1 MSLGLPSHLSRAANS
16 RALATAACW
25 AALVC
30 LGSALVN
37 VAVSG
42 VGTSG
47 PFAWLMILVLTPMIA
62 LLALLARRRT
72 RLLTIA
78 YLAVGTVCTYFYA
91 LTLLTENSTYRDTN
105 LFVLALPIVA
115 MTLVGGTGTGALVGV
130 LWATLGFAL
139 AEAAVF
145 FAANAA
151 GRELR
156 TDAISLG
163 AYLLLVGVLTFDGL
177 TRNGRSRPQS
187 AIHRAVRDSR
197 LIELRRTLIAD
208 ATAELHD
215 TVLSELLAVA
225 NTEPGP
231 LPPKLRDRLEADLR
245 TLGRDPA
252 DPGESSDR
260 RGRAAPL
267 PATSESAVPKI
278 LHLPVP
284 DAFAH
289 SSAPLTSV
297 TSDAWFDS
305 ELHNAIELA
314 RDEGLSVDI
323 SGDRDALA
331 LLSPERRRAIGLAAR
346 QCLVNVL
353 RHSGSATAEV
363 AVSSS
368 SSAVSVMVVDGGR
381 GFVQSSTAS
390 DRLGLRQSVHDRI
403 ERVGG
408 TVTVYSSP
416 DVGTTVMM
424 SVPTG
429 DDGGAV
435 PS

>member
-37 VAVSG
+37 VAVSA
-42 VGTSG
+42 VGTSN
-47 PFAWLMILVLTPMIA
+47 PYAWLMVLVLAPMIG
-62 LLALLARRRT
+62 LLVLLTRRRT
-72 RLLTIA
+72 VTLTVA

-91 LTLLTENSTYRDTN
+91 LTILNENSSYRDTN
-105 LFVLALPIVA
+105 LFVVALPIVA
-115 MTLVGGTGTGALVGV
+115 MTLVGGTGTGALVGI

-145 FAANAA
+145 VAATTA
-151 GRELR
+151 GRGFR

-163 AYLLLVGVLTFDGL
+163 AYLLLVGVLTFDSL
-177 TRNGRSRPQS
+177 TRTGRSRPQS

-197 LIELRRTLIAD
+197 LIELRRDLIAD

-225 NTEPGP
+225 NADPGP
-231 LPPKLRDRLEADLR
+231 LPSKLRDRLEADLR
-245 TLGRDPA
+245 TLGRDPG
-252 DPGESSDR
+252 DPGDPRDPVSTSS
-260 RGRAAPL
+260 AAPTR
-267 PATSESAVPKI
+267 PPAVPMI

-284 DAFAH
+284 AEFAL
-289 SSAPLTSV
+289 SSAPLASLS
-297 TSDAWFDS
+297 SDDWFDS

-323 SGDRDALA
+323 SGDRDALS

-353 RHSGSATAEV
+353 RHSGSPTAEV

-368 SSAVSVMVVDGGR
+368 RDAVSVMVVDSGR
-381 GFVQSSTAS
+381 GFVPSSTS
-390 DRLGLRQSVHDRI
+390 PDRLGLRQSVHDRI

-424 SVPTG
+424 VVPTG
-429 DDGGAV
+429 DDDEVA

>member
-1 MSLGLPSHLSRAANS
+1 
-16 RALATAACW
+16 
-25 AALVC
+25 
-30 LGSALVN
+30 
-37 VAVSG
+37 
-42 VGTSG
+42 
-47 PFAWLMILVLTPMIA
+47 MIA

-151 GRELR
+151 GREFR

-231 LPPKLRDRLEADLR
+231 LSPKLRDRLEADLR

-252 DPGESSDR
+252 DPAASGGP
-260 RGRAAPL
+260 RGATPL

-305 ELHNAIELA
+305 ELHTAIELA
-314 RDEGLSVDI
+314 RDEGLSVDV

-363 AVSSS
+363 AVASSS
-368 SSAVSVMVVDGGR
+368 DAVSVMVVDGGR
-381 GFVQSSTAS
+381 GFVPSSTAS

-429 DDGGAV
+429 DDGGEV
-435 PS
+435 SS